1 MKNCPSYKNYTVTTL
16 TRLIRSHAWWNVHK
30 FTRNLSITKKWNP
43 CELLGIL
50 PYISTDPINE
60 KRTRGNPA
68 ISLFILTKR
77 GAGSLFFFFFI
88 PTFNFIFID

>member
-43 CELLGIL
+43 CELLGI
-50 PYISTDPINE
+50 PTYISTDPINE

-68 ISLFILTKR
+68 ISFFILTKKEL
-77 GAGSLFFFFFI
+77 APFFFFI